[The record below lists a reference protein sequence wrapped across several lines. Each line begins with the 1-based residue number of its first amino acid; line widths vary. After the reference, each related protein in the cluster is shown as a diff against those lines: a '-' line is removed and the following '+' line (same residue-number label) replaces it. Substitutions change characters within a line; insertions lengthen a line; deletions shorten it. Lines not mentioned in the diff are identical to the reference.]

1 MRNIKVCI
9 LTSAHPSF
17 DSRIFHKE
25 AKTLVHAGY
34 EVVLIVQHDK
44 SEVVDGVRIVP
55 LPKPRNRFT
64 RMFGLTWKA
73 FCSGLKENAKVY
85 HFHDPE
91 LMPIGMLLKLL
102 GKRVVY
108 DVHEDLSGQIVDK
121 YWISPAQRK
130 VISFGVLWAER
141 FFTLFFNAVIAA
153 TPRIA
158 LKFSS
163 KKTLVVQ
170 NFPILARYPEVVSK
184 SYQDRG
190 NRVLYIGGLTEG
202 RGILEMVKASQL
214 LPERLNVQLILG
226 GRFSP
231 EILREQ
237 VVALPG
243 WGKVNECGWLS
254 RNDVL
259 KYLKEVR
266 LGLVVLRPLPNYIP
280 SYPIKM
286 FEYMNAGIPVVA
298 SNFPLWRKIV
308 EEAKCGLLVDP
319 LNPQEIADAVQ
330 WLLEHPQEAEEM
342 GLNGQRAVLEKYN
355 WDSEA
360 KKLLDFYKEI

>member
-1 MRNIKVCI
+1 M
-9 LTSAHPSF
+9 
-17 DSRIFHKE
+17 
-25 AKTLVHAGY
+25 
-34 EVVLIVQHDK
+34 
-44 SEVVDGVRIVP
+44 
-55 LPKPRNRFT
+55 
-64 RMFGLTWKA
+64 
-73 FCSGLKENAKVY
+73 
-85 HFHDPE
+85 
-91 LMPIGMLLKLL
+91 
-102 GKRVVY
+102 
-108 DVHEDLSGQIVDK
+108 
-121 YWISPAQRK
+121 
-130 VISFGVLWAER
+130 
-141 FFTLFFNAVIAA
+141 
-153 TPRIA
+153 
-158 LKFSS
+158 
-163 KKTLVVQ
+163 
-170 NFPILARYPEVVSK
+170 
-184 SYQDRG
+184 
-190 NRVLYIGGLTEG
+190 LYIGGLTEG
-202 RGILEMVKASQL
+202 RGILEMVKAVQL

-243 WGKVNECGWLS
+243 WGKVNERGWLP

-298 SNFPLWRKIV
+298 SNFPLWREIV